1 MKIALGVVA
10 ILCALCQPLAR
21 AAQTPQ
27 IRLATTTS
35 VENSGLLPRLLP
47 AFESLCECEVLAL
60 VVGSGRA
67 LALAERGDVDL
78 TITHAPTAEAAFVA
92 DGGGIDRREIMRN
105 DFILIGPPDDP
116 AQAGGDDIFAALR
129 AVRDRRARF
138 VSRGDDSGTHIKE
151 TGLWRRMGFSPSSF
165 APEWYVA
172 AGVGMGQAILL
183 ADELR
188 GYTLSDRGTYLFFR
202 DRVDLIPLVENHPP
216 LENPYSVMRV
226 NPARHPRLR
235 ADLAARFIDW
245 ISSPP
250 IQKRIGA
257 YRIGGR
263 VLFTPTAKPR

>member
-1 MKIALGVVA
+1 MKTALGVAA

-92 DGGGIDRREIMRN
+92 DGGGVDRREIMRN

-116 AQAGGDDIFAALR
+116 AQGRRRRHFRGVARGARSAR
-129 AVRDRRARF
+129 AVCFARRRF
-138 VSRGDDSGTHIKE
+138 
-151 TGLWRRMGFSPSSF
+151 
-165 APEWYVA
+165 
-172 AGVGMGQAILL
+172 
-183 ADELR
+183 
-188 GYTLSDRGTYLFFR
+188 
-202 DRVDLIPLVENHPP
+202 
-216 LENPYSVMRV
+216 
-226 NPARHPRLR
+226 RH
-235 ADLAARFIDW
+235 
-245 ISSPP
+245 
-250 IQKRIGA
+250 A
-257 YRIGGR
+257 Y
-263 VLFTPTAKPR
+263 